1 MSARVVTISATFG
14 AGGSTVGPA
23 VAERLGLPF
32 IDRAVPATVAAEIG
46 CTLEEALAH
55 DGRTE
60 SGIGRILAGAA
71 RLPNVSL
78 AGMDIYL
85 PDRTILPEEEF
96 VTRTEQVITRAVD
109 ADGGVLLGRA
119 GAVLLADHPHA
130 LHVRLDGDRERRLE
144 RARTDLQGAESEAGA
159 GPGEPPNAGAT
170 RETVTSQGDLK
181 RMLDDNDRA
190 RAAYV
195 KHFYGADPADPRLYH
210 LVIDSTRLPGA
221 AVVELVVAAARAV

>member
-1 MSARVVTISATFG
+1 MVTISATFG
-14 AGGSTVGPA
+14 AGGGSIGPA

-32 IDRAVPATVAAEIG
+32 VDRAIPATVAAEIG

-55 DGRTE
+55 DDRAE

-71 RLPNVSL
+71 RLPNVTL
-78 AGMDIYL
+78 GGMDVYL

-96 VTRTEQVITRAVD
+96 VLRTEQVMTRA
-109 ADGGVLLGRA
+109 AEAGGGVLLGRA
-119 GAVLLADHPHA
+119 GAVVLKDRADA
-130 LHVRLDGDRERRLE
+130 LHVRLDAPKQRRLV
-144 RARTDLQGAESEAGA
+144 RARSEVLASA
-159 GPGEPPNAGAT
+159 EPPKAGGTA
-170 RETVTSQGDLK
+170 RSGTSQRDLE

-210 LVIDSTRLPGA
+210 LVIDSTRLPEP
-221 AVVELVVAAARAV
+221 AVVDLITAAARSV